1 MTTVDQLL
9 IELCR
14 APYPTFESIKE
25 DRDRRILNSLF
36 RQMLSGNFLTENQG
50 NLLVKIFKENLP
62 SLILV
67 NTAYE
72 TAVAEPSWSQPFRV
86 VEQIR
91 KIYLGPPN
99 SDTFILEFTFSKRLK
114 QKVSELPALLGTN
127 ISALTPKQYSIP
139 LTEKNIYVVV
149 NTFKGDHF
157 EIDQKILDFY
167 QEISEIIK
175 SNDTPFDIFSTTNTK
190 LIDQVENDIGKISKE
205 NLLLLN
211 DRKIQY
217 QYQISEEFDD
227 ESLAASIANRKTS
240 KIFIDSKHIT
250 LTDIVAALKQLD
262 RLPLLV
268 IFDHY
273 EAEKSWNMLQ
283 KLREA
288 ILENNLSKVGI
299 YFRFDNGSNDATNFN
314 SLIKV
319 SNFNQY
325 LDTDSEVV
333 GIASGKLP
341 KFMLKS
347 DWYPRSVLNLQN
359 SYKNNRTTVYCNSS
373 DLIINYGE
381 TQPLSGDIYAIV

>member
-1 MTTVDQLL
+1 
-9 IELCR
+9 
-14 APYPTFESIKE
+14 
-25 DRDRRILNSLF
+25 
-36 RQMLSGNFLTENQG
+36 
-50 NLLVKIFKENLP
+50 
-62 SLILV
+62 
-67 NTAYE
+67 
-72 TAVAEPSWSQPFRV
+72 
-86 VEQIR
+86 
-91 KIYLGPPN
+91 
-99 SDTFILEFTFSKRLK
+99 
-114 QKVSELPALLGTN
+114 
-127 ISALTPKQYSIP
+127 
-139 LTEKNIYVVV
+139 
-149 NTFKGDHF
+149 
-157 EIDQKILDFY
+157 LDFY

-175 SNDTPFDIFSTTNTK
+175 LGETPFDIFSTTNTK

-211 DRKIQY
+211 DRKIRY

-240 KIFIDSKHIT
+240 KIFIDSKQIT
-250 LTDIVAALKQLD
+250 LTDIIAALKQLD

-273 EAEKSWNMLQ
+273 EVEKSWNMLQ

-299 YFRFDNGSNDATNFN
+299 YFRFDSGSNDATNFN